1 MAGIWFAVGRPH
13 GHRSALWQ
21 LWTRGSSAYVLHSGT
36 EGSNHRFS
44 FSHHSTACHWVEL
57 GLAQPG
63 ERKTNLKWT
72 RDPIPPPG
80 SSSGSLLMAAIFP
93 TSHLAPANA
102 PAQDAVHW
110 IDPAPPHWAV
120 RLEFVLA
127 LQPQPESGNQLRLRP
142 DQRLLFS
149 APLRNGSCIS
159 VIASTFDCGPV
170 ELRLPQRPTEPGQVL
185 GAIHFPSRDG
195 PAMGRPIRA
204 LFVGSNVRP
213 PDIWELG
220 GYEATRQ

>member
-13 GHRSALWQ
+13 GHQSAPWQ
-21 LWTRGSSAYVLHSGT
+21 LWTRGSSAYVLQNGT
-36 EGSNHRFS
+36 QGGNHRFS
-44 FSHHSTACHWVEL
+44 YSDRSTACRWVEL
-57 GLAQPG
+57 SLARPG
-63 ERKTNLKWT
+63 ERKTNLKWA
-72 RDPIPPPG
+72 RDPVPPPG
-80 SSSGSLLMAAIFP
+80 SGCLLMAAIFP
-93 TSHLAPANA
+93 TNHLAPGHA

-127 LQPQPESGNQLRLRP
+127 LQPQPESGNPLRLRP

-159 VIASTFDCGPV
+159 VVASTFDCGAV
-170 ELRLPQRPTEPGQVL
+170 ELRLPQRPTEPGQAL
-185 GAIHFPSRDG
+185 GAIHFPSHAGD
-195 PAMGRPIRA
+195 AVGRPIRA
-204 LFVGSNVRP
+204 LMVGASVQP
-213 PDIWELG
+213 PEIWELG